1 MDDTHAQTAD
11 LDALRLENLRL
22 RDALIGAF
30 GEIGRLK
37 AHESRQS
44 QVEFR
49 ELQRHLD
56 NALAQAEDLV
66 NQIAALRQSH
76 SWRVGNFLMR
86 PFSIL
91 RRAVRR

>member
-1 MDDTHAQTAD
+1 MEDIQTHNTE

-37 AHESRQS
+37 ARESRQS
-44 QVEFR
+44 EVESGELR
-49 ELQRHLD
+49 EHLN
-56 NALAQAEDLV
+56 NALAQIEDLV
-66 NQIAALRQSH
+66 DQIAALRQSH

-86 PFSIL
+86 PFSSF
-91 RRAVRR
+91 RRAIRR